1 MLNNTRAEALLRR
14 GFHAFNRLMLLMWR
28 LGLGR
33 WAASWPRV
41 AGRIMVITHTGRRSG
56 LRRRTPLNYA
66 VVDGAL
72 YCTAG
77 FGGGSD
83 WYRNVLAD
91 PNVEIWLP
99 RSRWDGAAEDVSTI
113 EARLPLLREV
123 LRGSGAVTYLV
134 GIDPDR
140 MDDAALAAATAA
152 YKLVRIRLATPR
164 SGPGGPGDLAWVWL
178 VLVGLI
184 MLQRAAGVWRGQT
197 PAATD
202 VTPAPARAARPGSSS
217 GGTRGACRA
226 PRRGRSRRAWR

>member
-1 MLNNTRAEALLRR
+1 MLNNTRAEALLRQ
-14 GFHAFNRLMLLMWR
+14 GFKYLNRMMLLMWR

-33 WAASWPRV
+33 WADSWPSV

-66 VVDGAL
+66 FVDGAV

-99 RSRWDGAAEDVSTI
+99 HGRWDGVAEEVSTI
-113 EARLPLLREV
+113 DSRLPLLREV
-123 LRGSGAVTYLV
+123 LRGSGAVTYMV

-140 MDDAALAAATAA
+140 MDDAALAAATNP
-152 YKLVRIRLATPR
+152 YKLVRIKLVAPR

-178 VLVGLI
+178 VVVGLI
-184 MLQRAAGVWRGQT
+184 ILQRAVKVWRSQT
-197 PAATD
+197 LTAAT
-202 VTPAPARAARPGSSS
+202 
-217 GGTRGACRA
+217 
-226 PRRGRSRRAWR
+226 